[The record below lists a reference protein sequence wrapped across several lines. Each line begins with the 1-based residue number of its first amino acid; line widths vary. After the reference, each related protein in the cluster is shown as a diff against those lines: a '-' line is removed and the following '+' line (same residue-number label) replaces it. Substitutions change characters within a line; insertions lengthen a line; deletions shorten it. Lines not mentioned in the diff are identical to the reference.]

1 MRFRRVVV
9 IGSIVLAMLTMGGPA
24 SAADE
29 LETLLETAHV
39 AEFSGRQLVMTEW
52 NDVAALETFDIQQSG
67 GVALVTGAG
76 GEVYV
81 GRGRVLSRLES
92 AAVDN
97 YSQPM
102 VDGRYEA
109 VDLVDVTY
117 LGRAAKQL
125 DVYED
130 DVLRVSVVFD
140 VETGAAMTT
149 EVFSDDGDRFRTAYM
164 MSFSPRISLPLP
176 LVGKLQGEFE
186 VLLPEAPDRFFPAS
200 AGGYLRADY
209 YVAEDDTAHAFYS
222 DGLFSFSVFRVDGT
236 VTMGDLDDLQFE
248 REGTQYSV
256 RVSAT
261 DLTVVWQA
269 DGNTFVLI
277 GDLPPDHLEAALD
290 ELPHDS
296 GLLSRLWRGLFG

>member
-1 MRFRRVVV
+1 MRFSRTAIIASMVATM
-9 IGSIVLAMLTMGGPA
+9 LAMSTPA

-29 LETLLETAHV
+29 LEMLLETAHV

-52 NDVAALETFDIQQSG
+52 DDVAALETFDVQQSG
-67 GVALVTGAG
+67 GIALVSGTG

-81 GRGRVLSRLES
+81 GRGRVLSRLEG
-92 AAVDN
+92 AAVNDF
-97 YSQPM
+97 SQPM
-102 VDGRYEA
+102 IVGRYEA
-109 VDLVDVTY
+109 VDLVDATY

-130 DVLRVSVVFD
+130 DVLRVSIVFD
-140 VETGAAMTT
+140 VETGAALTT

-176 LVGKLQGEFE
+176 LVGKLQGEFD
-186 VLLPEAPDRFFPAS
+186 VLLPEAPDRFFPAT
-200 AGGYLRADY
+200 AGGYLRADS

-222 DGLFSFSVFRVDGT
+222 DGLFSFSVFRVDGNAT
-236 VTMGDLDDLQFE
+236 TGELSDLQFE
-248 REGTQYSV
+248 RGGTQYSV
-256 RVSAT
+256 LISAT
-261 DLTVVWQA
+261 DLTVVWHA

-290 ELPHDS
+290 DLPRDS
-296 GLLSRLWRGLFG
+296 GFLSRFWRGLFG